1 MFTPANATIF
11 CNTREHAVPVILG
24 LEELEFLLDA
34 VQSFQDGELERL
46 AGLQGDLDGRERTD
60 VKTG

>member
-1 MFTPANATIF
+1 M
-11 CNTREHAVPVILG
+11 ILG